1 MGTDADVV
9 ITALQ
14 AGADHLVPI
23 VRTLTAEQ
31 LTAPSAAA
39 DWDVSQV
46 LSHLGSGGA
55 LALAAL
61 DAALAGQPNPGMD
74 MNRAVWATWDAMSPQ
89 ERADGFVA
97 SNARLLDR
105 YHGIGE
111 PARASLRVDLGFL
124 PAPVDLATAAKF
136 RLNEYTLHSWDVR
149 VAFDPAAVL
158 QPAAVPLLL
167 DLVAP
172 MVGWLA
178 RPAPLEGRSVTVRVD
193 LRDPERSLVLALGE
207 QTSIAAVPADAAP
220 AKVDGVLALPAEAW
234 LRLVA
239 GRLKPPYTPCGAVA
253 ATGVSLDTLRAVFAG
268 Y

>member
-1 MGTDADVV
+1 MRARGSRACEDGASPARITSVRRHTGYLAPMARTARTGT
-9 ITALQ
+9 
-14 AGADHLVPI
+14 P
-23 VRTLTAEQ
+23 
-31 LTAPSAAA
+31 
-39 DWDVSQV
+39 
-46 LSHLGSGGA
+46 HLGVDGRV
-55 LALAAL
+55 L
-61 DAALAGQPNPGMD
+61 D
-74 MNRAVWATWDAMSPQ
+74 
-89 ERADGFVA
+89 
-97 SNARLLDR
+97 DR

-193 LRDPERSLVLALGE
+193 LRDPERSLVLTLGE